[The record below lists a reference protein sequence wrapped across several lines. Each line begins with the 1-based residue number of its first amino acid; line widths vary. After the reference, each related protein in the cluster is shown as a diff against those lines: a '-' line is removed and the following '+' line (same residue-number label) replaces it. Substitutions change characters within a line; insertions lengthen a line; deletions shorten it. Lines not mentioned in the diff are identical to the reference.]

1 MSYSNSTTNYG
12 LPLPDDSD
20 RSNWTDNNT
29 AFELIDNAIHQNAVA
44 TVSFSAALG
53 ALTARVA
60 ALENAQPQSLSGFVK
75 YDANASAGLTNSQY
89 GKLVIQQ

>member
-1 MSYSNSTTNYG
+1 MSYSNSTTYYG
-12 LPLPDDSD
+12 LPLPDDND
-20 RSNWTDNNT
+20 KSNWTDNNT
-29 AFELIDNAIHQNAVA
+29 AFALIDEEIHKNAIAK
-44 TVSFSAALG
+44 VSFSAALG

-60 ALENAQPQSLSGFVK
+60 ALENAQPQSLAGFVK